1 MAARRLR
8 VLHLVRW
15 YPHEADPQIGYFLQ
29 KQIRAVCAHTEGT
42 VIFVWPVRGQAAPEK
57 SVHTEANLKEIRITY
72 PARNF
77 APANMLT
84 LMKLM
89 WKAALEEHKAA
100 PFDLIHAHIL
110 TRVGVVAEW
119 LGRHFGVPY
128 LISEHWSRYYP
139 ENDGFHGFWRMHF
152 TAKVI
157 GRAAALTTV
166 SERLKNAMELRGL
179 RHPFTR
185 TVPTL
190 VDTSVFRPSGEEKTG
205 PLRWISIS
213 CFEERPKNL
222 FGLIRAAAVLREEG
236 VRFTL
241 VFVGDGPDRRTVE
254 AAAEA
259 AGLSDC
265 TRFTGMITQ
274 EEVAAE
280 LTRADYL
287 VQPSRYET
295 FGTPIIE
302 AWACGV
308 PVISTR
314 TGVFAEVDS
323 EPLGITVASEEVAD
337 IAAALRESIS
347 LRGSFSAATLREIA
361 ETRYGTAAVG
371 KQLFDLYSEVSARAG
386 NRRV

>member
-1 MAARRLR
+1 MSAPQLR

-29 KQIRAVCAHTEGT
+29 KQIRAVCKYTEGT
-42 VIFVWPVRGQAAPEK
+42 VIFVWPVSGQAQVEK
-57 SVHTEANLKEIRITY
+57 MVHTEQNLKEIRITY
-72 PARNF
+72 PQRGF

-84 LMKLM
+84 LMKFM
-89 WKAALEEHKAA
+89 WKAAVEEHKAK
-100 PFDLIHAHIL
+100 PFDLVHAHIL

-119 LGRHFGVPY
+119 LGRHFGLPY

-139 ENDGFHGFWRMHF
+139 ENDGFHGFWRTHF

-157 GRAAALTTV
+157 NRAAALTTV
-166 SERLKNAMELRGL
+166 SERLKVAMESRGL
-179 RHPFTR
+179 RHAR
-185 TVPTL
+185 THVVPTV
-190 VDTSVFRPSGEEKTG
+190 VDTSVFRPSAEEKTG

-222 FGLIRAAAVLREEG
+222 FGLIRAAAVLKDEG
-236 VRFTL
+236 VEFEL
-241 VFVGDGPDRRTVE
+241 VFAGDGPDKRATE
-254 AAAEA
+254 AAVKA
-259 AGLSDC
+259 AGIADR

-274 EEVAAE
+274 AEVAAE
-280 LTRADYL
+280 LARADYL

-323 EPLGITVASEEVAD
+323 ETLGIPVATPEEED
-337 IAAALRESIS
+337 IAAALRRSIA
-347 LRGSFSAATLREIA
+347 LRGTFSQDALRKTA
-361 ETRYGTAAVG
+361 EAEYSTAAVG
-371 KQLFDLYSEVSARAG
+371 SRIFAVYREVTERS
-386 NRRV
+386 